1 MSDYINPRPDKLG
14 FKAQSEFDGKRVP
27 MMVAPEV
34 AKRLNALLMT
44 PYFMGTGIGY
54 SAFIDRAIDVFE
66 REIVLSSRFVED
78 ERTRPGCTA
87 KIHHGPGHQSSTRC
101 HVKGEHEVHEAYYGG
116 HNEYA
121 VWKDGS
127 YLRSLAAA
135 GITEIPSWVNEGTAM
150 SGYFDEAPEEEG

>member
-66 REIVLSSRFVED
+66 AEVDVSSRFVAD
-78 ERTRPGCTA
+78 AKTRPGCTA
-87 KIHHGPGHQSSTRC
+87 AIHHGSGHQSSTRC
-101 HVKGEHEVHEAYYGG
+101 YVKGPHTEHEAVYGS
-116 HNEYA
+116 HNQYA
-121 VWKDGS
+121 TWTDGS
-127 YLRSLAAA
+127 YLRALEAA
-135 GITEIPSWVNEGTAM
+135 GVEKIPSWVDEGTAM
-150 SGYFDEAPEEEG
+150 SGYFDEPPQGDE